1 MNATTREEKYNN
13 FRKAFLELRG
23 CGLYIIEEKPI
34 HKRIIEPGGYDHLGP
49 LPDKCYDVVDHY
61 EKYVKPIIVDEYNL
75 HKILKKKVYF
85 SREDAEWALLIQQKK
100 EGDGE

>member
-1 MNATTREEKYNN
+1 MNETKRNKYEKFRE
-13 FRKAFLELRG
+13 AFLELCGRG
-23 CGLYIIEEKPI
+23 VYIIEEKPVY
-34 HKRIIEPGGYDHLGP
+34 KRIIEPGGHDHLGP

-85 SREDAEWALLIQQKK
+85 NKEDAKWALLLEDKK
-100 EGDGE
+100 

>member
-1 MNATTREEKYNN
+1 MNETTRNKYEK
-13 FRKAFLELRG
+13 FREAFLELCGRG
-23 CGLYIIEEKPI
+23 VYTIEEKPVY
-34 HKRIIEPGGYDHLGP
+34 KRIIEPGGHDDLGP

-85 SREDAEWALLIQQKK
+85 NKEDAKWALLLEDKK
-100 EGDGE
+100 

>member
-1 MNATTREEKYNN
+1 MNATREEKYNN
-13 FRKAFLELRG
+13 FRKAFLELHG

-34 HKRIIEPGGYDHLGP
+34 HKRIIEPGGHDHLGP

-100 EGDGE
+100 EKDE

>member
-1 MNATTREEKYNN
+1 MNETTRNKYAK
-13 FRKAFLELRG
+13 FREAFLELRG
-23 CGLYIIEEKPI
+23 RGVYIIEEKPVY
-34 HKRIIEPGGYDHLGP
+34 KRIIESGGHDHLGP

-85 SREDAEWALLIQQKK
+85 NKEDAKWALLLEDKK
-100 EGDGE
+100 

>member
-1 MNATTREEKYNN
+1 MNETKRNKYEKFRE
-13 FRKAFLELRG
+13 AFLELRG
-23 CGLYIIEEKPI
+23 CVLYIIEEKPI
-34 HKRIIEPGGYDHLGP
+34 HKRIIEPGGYDDLGP

-85 SREDAEWALLIQQKK
+85 NKEDAKWA
-100 EGDGE
+100 